1 MAKHLK
7 KKKKPCTYLD
17 TRYSSCSRLSGKF
30 SLVASL
36 SVPENINVQRAVQV
50 WAEYWLPL

>member
-1 MAKHLK
+1 M
-7 KKKKPCTYLD
+7 YLD
-17 TRYSSCSRLSGKF
+17 TGYSSCSRLSGKF

-50 WAEYWLPL
+50 WDEYWLPL